1 MFFPTNLKWERNET
15 GSYGSSSIFRLDRG
29 GSNCGIQVSFGLPR
43 LISIMLEDGAIIQYA
58 L

>member
-1 MFFPTNLKWERNET
+1 MFFLSNLKWERNET
-15 GSYGSSSIFRLDRG
+15 GSYGSTSIFRLNRG
-29 GSNCGIQVSFGLPR
+29 GSDCGIQVSFGPIR